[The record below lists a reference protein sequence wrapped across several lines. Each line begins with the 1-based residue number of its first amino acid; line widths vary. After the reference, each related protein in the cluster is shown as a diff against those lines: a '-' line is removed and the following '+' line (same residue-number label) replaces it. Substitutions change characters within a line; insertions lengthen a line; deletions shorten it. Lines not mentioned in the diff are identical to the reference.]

1 MLPRKLP
8 KEKRPARPRIDIG
21 RRAGPIRCA
30 PHLKWVRTHRCCVPG
45 CENRDIVAAHVRTGT
60 DGALSVKPGDQWTLS
75 LCFTCHA
82 QQHAIGESSFEAK
95 HGIDMK
101 DLARE
106 FARLSPHRRKLVT
119 A

>member
-1 MLPRKLP
+1 M
-8 KEKRPARPRIDIG
+8 
-21 RRAGPIRCA
+21 GPHPSVLRSG
-30 PHLKWVRTHRCCVPG
+30 VREQGHRCG
-45 CENRDIVAAHVRTGT
+45 SRQDR
-60 DGALSVKPGDQWTLS
+60 
-75 LCFTCHA
+75 
-82 QQHAIGESSFEAK
+82 EAK